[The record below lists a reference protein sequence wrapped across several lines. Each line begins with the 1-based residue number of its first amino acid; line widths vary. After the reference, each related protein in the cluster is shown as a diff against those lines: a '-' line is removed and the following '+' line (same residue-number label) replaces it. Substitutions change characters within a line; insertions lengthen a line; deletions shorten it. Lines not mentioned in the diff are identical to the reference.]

1 MIEQQ
6 QGPTLGVRFREFS
19 ALKRIKNITEE
30 QQGPQYSSQI
40 VEKDTVS
47 CELHSLFIITFTHR
61 TLVPTQMCTSPSQML
76 SHAYFGALRR
86 M

>member
-6 QGPTLGVRFREFS
+6 QGPTLRVRFRELS
-19 ALKRIKNITEE
+19 ALGESKNITKE

-47 CELHSLFIITFTHR
+47 CEIF
-61 TLVPTQMCTSPSQML
+61 
-76 SHAYFGALRR
+76 
-86 M
+86 